1 MSQRPSSVTKNAQL
15 AEFFQAMY
23 DTNDFQQKVFLVTDP
38 WTHSLL
44 PFLER
49 SIF

>member
-1 MSQRPSSVTKNAQL
+1 MSQRPSSVAKNAQL

-23 DTNDFQQKVFLVTDP
+23 GTYDFQQKIFLVTDP
-38 WTHSLL
+38 QTHLPL
-44 PFLER
+44 PFLQR